1 MKRKK
6 EIYFEAFNLHTYALN
21 NTDSQ
26 IVLSADGYI
35 EGEEVTLTFFLPDY
49 DFIQFISHNEI
60 DRIKENLKKRID
72 EL

>member
-1 MKRKK
+1 
-6 EIYFEAFNLHTYALN
+6 LN

-60 DRIKENLKKRID
+60 DENKR
-72 EL
+72 EPEETN

>member
-6 EIYFEAFNLHTYALN
+6 EIYFEAFNLHTCALN

-49 DFIQFISHNEI
+49 DFIQFISHKEI
-60 DRIKENLKKRID
+60 DEIKENLKKRID
-72 EL
+72 QL